1 MPDAA
6 GDGDDGP
13 AALTVSELN
22 AHIAGVVDDPTFRSV
37 ACVGEVSDWY
47 QNDTTC
53 YFTVIDGDAE
63 LDCPL
68 WTSRHRRLDCEVED
82 GDEVFLRGAV
92 DYWTDGGKLQLKPS
106 DLRVLGEGDR
116 LAAVEELRR
125 DLRERGWLDE
135 DRKRPVPRYP
145 DRVGLVTSREGDAR
159 HDVTES
165 VHDRHPGIEVVLV
178 HASVQGEAAPD
189 ELAAGVAPIDGE
201 VDVVVGRGGGS
212 DTDLAA
218 FDTETVATAL

>member
-106 DLRVLGEGDR
+106 DLRVLGRVTDSPPSRNSAVTCASGDGSTR
-116 LAAVEELRR
+116 
-125 DLRERGWLDE
+125 
-135 DRKRPVPRYP
+135 
-145 DRVGLVTSREGDAR
+145 
-159 HDVTES
+159 TES
-165 VHDRHPGIEVVLV
+165 ARCPAIPTGSASSPPARGTPG
-178 HASVQGEAAPD
+178 
-189 ELAAGVAPIDGE
+189 
-201 VDVVVGRGGGS
+201 
-212 DTDLAA
+212 T
-218 FDTETVATAL
+218 T